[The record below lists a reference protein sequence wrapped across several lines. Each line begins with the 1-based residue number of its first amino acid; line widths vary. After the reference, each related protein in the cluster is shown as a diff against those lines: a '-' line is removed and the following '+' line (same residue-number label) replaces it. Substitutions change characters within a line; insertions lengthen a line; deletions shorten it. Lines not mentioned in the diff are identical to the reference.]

1 MKARQ
6 RNAIQSPLQVG
17 DGVWYQGLVW
27 KVCEV
32 KPYDEENGPV
42 VTMERRRWSMG
53 SGSILGQPVINRTH
67 VWPCSPTHPKDWWK
81 LLGGDMH
88 PGRLNLSDR
97 HRVVEWK
104 AGENPCPRWLPSIF
118 KDKKCPEI
126 VRGTVVTPEDFPHLS
141 IPLAVY
147 IGSSK
152 GRGGIDWCVSDY
164 DLDAAEGFQ
173 FLT

>member
-1 MKARQ
+1 MKARK
-6 RNAIQSPLQVG
+6 NPSIQSPLQEG
-17 DGVWYQGLVW
+17 DGVWHGGLIW

-32 KPYDEENGPV
+32 ELYDEENGPV
-42 VTMERRRWSMG
+42 VTIEHRRWIIG
-53 SGSILGQPVINRTH
+53 SGGIREPVRNRMH
-67 VWPCSPTHPKDWWK
+67 LWPLSPTHPKDWWK
-81 LLGGDMH
+81 LFGDDMH
-88 PGRLNLSDR
+88 TGRLKLSDR

-104 AGENPCPRWLPSIF
+104 AGENPCPRWLPHIF

-141 IPLAVY
+141 VPLAVY

-152 GRGGIDWCVSDY
+152 GGGINIDWSVPDY
-164 DLDAAEGFQ
+164 DLDAAEGFH